1 MTRQTLFLAVFLLIT
16 LVSCNNPTTQ
26 NETAYV
32 PFDTSNSFRINN
44 YWVTPKK
51 SFDFNSLGKSSRDTL
66 HLITCSNYVYFP
78 FGKLTDK
85 SSLKSSLLKDF
96 YITSSHLDTFVNSML
111 PSNPSDNFKQWSET
125 LELELGENKLSLFLD
140 NDPEAS
146 MHGYIRSG
154 KIVDSKILFSEN
166 IRIGM
171 SSTDFYN
178 LFFDYFPKELTLKYP
193 LCI

>member
-1 MTRQTLFLAVFLLIT
+1 
-16 LVSCNNPTTQ
+16 
-26 NETAYV
+26 
-32 PFDTSNSFRINN
+32 
-44 YWVTPKK
+44 
-51 SFDFNSLGKSSRDTL
+51 
-66 HLITCSNYVYFP
+66 
-78 FGKLTDK
+78 
-85 SSLKSSLLKDF
+85 
-96 YITSSHLDTFVNSML
+96 ML